1 MIQLAKAAKRVRE
14 KKKAKANEKMV
25 ANKAEEDPEYGAK
38 KAIMADLGGP
48 TKLSGRAHKEA
59 SRIQHSTSI
68 DIPGTPRAREAQAG
82 WARQD
87 TRLQER
93 TGWEKLDMQL
103 LEINRDSCCPCAA
116 RNLAMSRRCIMCQ
129 PVTWKSAMRRPGL
142 KS

>member
-1 MIQLAKAAKRVRE
+1 MQE
-14 KKKAKANEKMV
+14 KKKAKAKEKMV

-59 SRIQHSTSI
+59 SRIQRSTSS
-68 DIPGTPRAREAQAG
+68 DIPGTPQAKEEQAG
-82 WARQD
+82 WARQG

-103 LEINRDSCCPCAA
+103 LEANRDSCCPCAA
-116 RNLAMSRRCIMCQ
+116 RSPQTSRRRLPCQ
-129 PVTWKSAMRRPGL
+129 LPTERSRSLRRIG
-142 KS
+142 